1 MRFHR
6 RGSAAAALALCL
18 GALTACG
25 GGSPSASDGDEGVRP
40 PTAEGRATDG
50 AAVTRQGAS
59 GGDDSLRGKVIV
71 IDPGHNGGN
80 ARNPAYINRQVD
92 IGNGRKACDTTG
104 TSTNAGYAEHAF
116 TWDVSNRLARLLR
129 AKGAKVL
136 LTRKNDTGVG
146 PCITERAA
154 IGNQAKAD
162 AAVSVHA
169 DGAKPSGRGFHVI
182 MPVAVKGHNAAM
194 VPDAQRLGRALR
206 DAYRAGTG
214 VPYSNYIGENG
225 LDPRSDLGG
234 LNLSTVPKVFIECGN
249 MRNAGEAAKMSSASF
264 RQRIAVSLADGFGD
278 YFRKG

>member
-1 MRFHR
+1 MGFHR

-25 GGSPSASDGDEGVRP
+25 GGSPASDAKGEGVGP
-40 PTAEGRATDG
+40 PTAGAKATSG
-50 AAVTRQGAS
+50 TSVTRQGAS
-59 GGDDSLRGKVIV
+59 QDGSVRGKVIV

-80 ARNPAYINRQVD
+80 AKNPAYINRQVD
-92 IGNGRKACDTTG
+92 IGNGRKECDTTG
-104 TSTNAGYAEHAF
+104 TSTNAGYPEHAF

-129 AKGAKVL
+129 AQGAKVL

-154 IGNQAKAD
+154 IGNRAKAD

-169 DGAKPSGRGFHVI
+169 DGAKPSGRGFHI
-182 MPVAVKGHNAAM
+182 IQPVAVKGHNSEM
-194 VPDAQRLGRALR
+194 VPDAQRLGRSLR
-206 DAYRAGTG
+206 DAYRSGTG
-214 VPYSNYIGENG
+214 VPYSNYIGEKG

-249 MRNAGEAAKMSSASF
+249 MRNAAEAAKMSTPAF
-264 RQRIAVSLADGFGD
+264 RQRVAVALAAGLDD